1 METYN
6 VNEDGK
12 LKKLSFWEKI
22 KEGAKNHKDE
32 IMVYS
37 FYGAIVIGG
46 ALVGH
51 GLYKAQV
58 EQINAQKEAA
68 NAAKTPEYWKSQALD
83 YQTLADYSK
92 KMEEFYSTNNTVE
105 EVV

>member
-12 LKKLSFWEKI
+12 LKKLSLWEKI

-37 FYGAIVIGG
+37 FYGAIALGG
-46 ALVGH
+46 ALVGY
-51 GLYKAQV
+51 GIYKAQV

-68 NAAKTPEYWKSQALD
+68 EAVKTPEYWKNQAIFH
-83 YQTLADYSK
+83 QGIVDYSK
-92 KMEEFYSTNNTVE
+92 KMEELYSNNSTVE